1 MAGMRPKEVQPLL
14 FGARIRHA
22 RLTKGMRQQA
32 LADLAGC
39 SKSMLSK
46 IEADRVVPS
55 LPALQRIA
63 RALEIELA
71 GLFAGPADH
80 DDIVSRPGSR
90 PVLNIDPLRRGE
102 GIQYERLVPFGHGVL
117 LEANIH
123 IIQPH
128 GGREDPI
135 QHQGEELGLV
145 LEGQLEL
152 TVGGRTYLA
161 RAQDSFFF
169 SSVLGHSYRNPGPG
183 VARVVWINTP
193 PVH

>member
-55 LPALQRIA
+55 LPALHRIA